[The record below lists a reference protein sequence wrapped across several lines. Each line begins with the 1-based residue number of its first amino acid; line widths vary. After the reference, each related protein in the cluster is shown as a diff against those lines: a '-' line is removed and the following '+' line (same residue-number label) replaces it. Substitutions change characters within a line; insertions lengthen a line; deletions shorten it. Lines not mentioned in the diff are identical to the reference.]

1 MKSQKCQ
8 IDNCLCCHHPVVVE
22 PRLPR
27 GRPRKIVD
35 PTVIELERTC
45 LKCGETKVVAEFK
58 PKLKKCL
65 SCWNEYHREYYSK
78 NEEFRKKKIQ
88 QTMEKKKNKKS
99 QEQNQ

>member
-1 MKSQKCQ
+1 MEYKVCQ

-22 PRLPR
+22 PPRPR

-35 PTVIELERTC
+35 PTVVILEKTC
-45 LKCGETKVVAEFK
+45 IKCGETKPTAEFK
-58 PKLKKCL
+58 PKLNKCL

-88 QTMEKKKNKKS
+88 QVMEKKKNKKS